1 MANKKFSQFNQL
13 STPSANTEI
22 VGFDGSNNI
31 RLLASALGGGKEVFP
46 LPVTNKVSRFTDQTF
61 GSTATPT
68 ARNGVIRVMP
78 LVFRDDV
85 ILSKVATTQTNGSSA
100 ASANG
105 GRVGLYKRSSING
118 AGNHVFDKVYQETQT
133 FSLTSAL
140 VNVEQSITLTTPQT
154 LDAGEMYVVV
164 IMDDNASL
172 HPNNVLLD
180 GVKFISFSTFLSQN
194 AILADNATATMTG
207 GVLPST
213 ITLTPSGTSD
223 SISAINPKLTI
234 QNA

>member
-1 MANKKFSQFNQL
+1 
-13 STPSANTEI
+13 
-22 VGFDGSNNI
+22 
-31 RLLASALGGGKEVFP
+31 
-46 LPVTNKVSRFTDQTF
+46 
-61 GSTATPT
+61 
-68 ARNGVIRVMP
+68 
-78 LVFRDDV
+78 
-85 ILSKVATTQTNGSSA
+85 
-100 ASANG
+100 
-105 GRVGLYKRSSING
+105 
-118 AGNHVFDKVYQETQT
+118 
-133 FSLTSAL
+133 L